1 MHASLPTY
9 LHTYIPTYLH
19 TYVPT
24 YPCTYVHTYIDTYI
38 HTYVRTYIHTYI
50 HTYVYI
56 YIHIYIW
63 YMYIN
68 TVCVCAHSILK
79 WYHMLW
85 QSVFLLMSIQ
95 MLEVCDLCCMLGRY
109 PEGDALTLNA
119 PWHADHWEKL
129 FSRCLKTLV
138 WLFWPKML
146 ACLGGFGQ
154 GLCTQL
160 VFFIIFEETHINYI
174 TGSNLVPIIP
184 LLLADVVCEP
194 ARRCFGVVMTS
205 YCRTCRTETTRAWH
219 PVWCRKRLA
228 FGRTEYATHVAP
240 CSAWPPVVLGPCI
253 WVGHLDYLKDFE
265 G

>member
-1 MHASLPTY
+1 M
-9 LHTYIPTYLH
+9 I
-19 TYVPT
+19 
-24 YPCTYVHTYIDTYI
+24 
-38 HTYVRTYIHTYI
+38 
-50 HTYVYI
+50 YVYK
-56 YIHIYIW
+56 HS
-63 YMYIN
+63 
-68 TVCVCAHSILK
+68 VCVCAHSILK

-95 MLEVCDLCCMLGRY
+95 VLEVCDLCCMLGRY

-184 LLLADVVCEP
+184 LLLADVYVNPPGNVLALLWHRTVELVELKP
-194 ARRCFGVVMTS
+194 PELGTLFGAGRDSRLVGLNTRRT
-205 YCRTCRTETTRAWH
+205 
-219 PVWCRKRLA
+219 
-228 FGRTEYATHVAP
+228 
-240 CSAWPPVVLGPCI
+240 
-253 WVGHLDYLKDFE
+253 
-265 G
+265 